1 MSKTSS
7 IISALLCTFIWGTT
21 FIAQE
26 TGMKNIG
33 PYVFNSVRFFVGF
46 IALIPFY
53 FFLEKK
59 DTTKIISK
67 NKKKFFILSFLI
79 GIFLFFASV
88 FQQVALVYTDVANAA
103 FFTIFYVPMVPIIV
117 FFLFKKKIHWSV
129 WPSVLLCVIGG
140 YFLTNFQD
148 ATIRL
153 GDTLVIIC
161 ALFWSLHIIFI
172 GIIIEEFNAP
182 ILIGLIQTLIVSV
195 CSLVPGLIF
204 EEFVLS
210 DILSHKIQ
218 ILYAG
223 ILSGGIAFVLQIYAQ
238 KNIQPAPSAI
248 IFSLE
253 GVFATSAA
261 WIILNQILD
270 LNNVL
275 GCIFI
280 LIGVL
285 ISQLLPEIKKFKYK

>member
-1 MSKTSS
+1 MSKSAS

-21 FIAQE
+21 FIAQD
-26 TGMKNIG
+26 TGMENIG
-33 PYVFNSVRFFVGF
+33 PYVFNSGRFFVGF

-53 FFLEKK
+53 LFLEKK
-59 DTTKIISK
+59 NTIKIITK
-67 NKKKFFILSFLI
+67 NKKRFLILSFSI
-79 GIFLFFASV
+79 GVFLFFASV
-88 FQQVALVYTDVANAA
+88 FQQVALLYTDVANAA

-129 WPSVLLCVIGG
+129 WPSVVLCVIGG

-148 ATIRL
+148 TTVRL

-182 ILIGLIQTLIVSV
+182 ILIGLIQTFVVSV
-195 CSLVPGLIF
+195 CSLIPGLIF
-204 EEFVLS
+204 EEFVLV
-210 DILSHKIQ
+210 DILSQKIQ

-223 ILSGGIAFVLQIYAQ
+223 VLSGGIAFVLQIYAQ

-253 GVFATSAA
+253 GVFATAAA
-261 WIILNQILD
+261 WIILSQILNF
-270 LNNVL
+270 NNIL
-275 GCIFI
+275 GCTFI

-285 ISQLLPEIKKFKYK
+285 ISQLVPEIKKN

>member
-1 MSKTSS
+1 MSKSAS

-21 FIAQE
+21 FIAQD
-26 TGMKNIG
+26 TGMENIG

-53 FFLEKK
+53 LFLEKK
-59 DTTKIISK
+59 NTIKIITK
-67 NKKKFFILSFLI
+67 NKKRFLILSFSI
-79 GIFLFFASV
+79 GVFLFFASV
-88 FQQVALVYTDVANAA
+88 FQQVALLYTDVANAA

-129 WPSVLLCVIGG
+129 WPSVVLCVIGG

-148 ATIRL
+148 TTVRL

-182 ILIGLIQTLIVSV
+182 ILIGLIQTFVVSV
-195 CSLVPGLIF
+195 CSLIPGLIF
-204 EEFVLS
+204 EEFVLF
-210 DILSHKIQ
+210 DILSQKIQ

-223 ILSGGIAFVLQIYAQ
+223 VLSGGIAFVLQIYAQ

-253 GVFATSAA
+253 GVFATAAA
-261 WIILNQILD
+261 WIILSQILNF
-270 LNNVL
+270 NNIL
-275 GCIFI
+275 GCTFI

-285 ISQLLPEIKKFKYK
+285 ISQLVPEIKKN

>member
-1 MSKTSS
+1 MSKSAS

-21 FIAQE
+21 FIAQD
-26 TGMKNIG
+26 TGMENIG

-53 FFLEKK
+53 LFLEKK
-59 DTTKIISK
+59 NTIKIITK
-67 NKKKFFILSFLI
+67 NKKRFLILSFSI
-79 GIFLFFASV
+79 GVFLFFASV
-88 FQQVALVYTDVANAA
+88 FQQVALLYTDVANAA

-129 WPSVLLCVIGG
+129 WPSVVLCVIGG

-148 ATIRL
+148 TTVRL

-182 ILIGLIQTLIVSV
+182 ILIGLIQTFVVSV
-195 CSLVPGLIF
+195 CSLIPGLIF
-204 EEFVLS
+204 EEFVLV
-210 DILSHKIQ
+210 DILSQKIQ

-223 ILSGGIAFVLQIYAQ
+223 VLSGGIAFVLQIYAQ

-253 GVFATSAA
+253 GVFATAAA
-261 WIILNQILD
+261 WIILSQILNF
-270 LNNVL
+270 NNIL
-275 GCIFI
+275 GCTFI

-285 ISQLLPEIKKFKYK
+285 ISQLVPEIKKN

>member
-1 MSKTSS
+1 MSKSAS

-21 FIAQE
+21 FIAQD
-26 TGMKNIG
+26 TGMENIG

-53 FFLEKK
+53 LFLEKK
-59 DTTKIISK
+59 NTIKIITK
-67 NKKKFFILSFLI
+67 NKKRFLILSFSI
-79 GIFLFFASV
+79 GVFLFFASV
-88 FQQVALVYTDVANAA
+88 FQQVALLYTDVANAA

-129 WPSVLLCVIGG
+129 WPSVVLCVIGG

-148 ATIRL
+148 TTVRL

-182 ILIGLIQTLIVSV
+182 IFIGLIQTFVVSV
-195 CSLVPGLIF
+195 CSLIPGLIF
-204 EEFVLS
+204 EEFVLV
-210 DILSHKIQ
+210 DILSQKIQ

-223 ILSGGIAFVLQIYAQ
+223 VLSGGIAFVLQIYAQ

-253 GVFATSAA
+253 GVFATAAA
-261 WIILNQILD
+261 WIILSQILNF
-270 LNNVL
+270 NNIL
-275 GCIFI
+275 GCTFI

-285 ISQLLPEIKKFKYK
+285 ISQLVPEIKKN

>member
-1 MSKTSS
+1 MSKSAS

-21 FIAQE
+21 FIAQD
-26 TGMKNIG
+26 TGMENIG

-53 FFLEKK
+53 LFLEKK
-59 DTTKIISK
+59 NTIKIITK
-67 NKKKFFILSFLI
+67 NKKRFLILSFSI
-79 GIFLFFASV
+79 GVFLFFASV
-88 FQQVALVYTDVANAA
+88 FQQVALLYTDVANAA

-129 WPSVLLCVIGG
+129 WPSVVFCVIGG

-148 ATIRL
+148 TTVRL

-182 ILIGLIQTLIVSV
+182 ILIGLIQTFVVSV
-195 CSLVPGLIF
+195 CSLIPGLIF
-204 EEFVLS
+204 EEFILV
-210 DILSHKIQ
+210 DILSQKIQ

-223 ILSGGIAFVLQIYAQ
+223 VLSGGIAFVLQIYAQ

-253 GVFATSAA
+253 GVFATAAA
-261 WIILNQILD
+261 WIILSQILNF
-270 LNNVL
+270 NNIL
-275 GCIFI
+275 GCTFI

-285 ISQLLPEIKKFKYK
+285 ISQLVPEIKKN